1 MLTRPLGR
9 RKRVRG
15 TLFGTTFQTQRLGDW
30 GQEWQRHL
38 LQAHPEQAGGPRD
51 LTVSQEQRDRKPLQA
66 NSSRL
71 DASSS
76 SETSPAEP
84 QDRGS
89 LQDPPGP

>member
-51 LTVSQEQRDRKPLQA
+51 LSVSGAEGQKTPPSQLQSPGCLQLFRDVP
-66 NSSRL
+66 S
-71 DASSS
+71 
-76 SETSPAEP
+76 
-84 QDRGS
+84 
-89 LQDPPGP
+89 